1 MVILHSYVSLP
12 EGRYCLI
19 QIIAMNFMACEHC
32 ERLYRNVQ
40 TGDLSICSMVS
51 WRFPNFFSYFPLN
64 KPSINRGT
72 PGVPPKAMKNL
83 RSQLGDGH
91 GFLLSVIA
99 LTQLSDVSFDDSGSC
114 HSVSKNQG
122 FIHWKIMGKMRMNEA
137 CYPLAIHGYSI
148 FGQSRRLDK
157 DWWSNLWWTFC
168 LAWRT
173 TGWAV
178 LSLRKPAATQL
189 CRLWST
195 MKDINFH
202 I

>member
-19 QIIAMNFMACEHC
+19 QIIAMNFMAYEHC

-99 LTQLSDVSFDDSGSC
+99 LTQLSDVSFDDSGRAIRC
-114 HSVSKNQG
+114 P
-122 FIHWKIMGKMRMNEA
+122 KIRDLSIGKSWGKWEWMKHVIPWLSMGI
-137 CYPLAIHGYSI
+137 L
-148 FGQSRRLDK
+148 FLDK
-157 DWWSNLWWTFC
+157 AADWTKIGGPGGGRS
-168 LAWRT
+168 A
-173 TGWAV
+173 
-178 LSLRKPAATQL
+178 
-189 CRLWST
+189 
-195 MKDINFH
+195 
-202 I
+202 